1 MKSNS
6 KVVST
11 NDSGDGPKTNESQAK
26 SSDNKKLVTKEK
38 SSDALTAMRS
48 DLQINRIFYLLILIC
63 NFPKSMIFVKKTLK
77 KFK

>member
-38 SSDALTAMRS
+38 SSDALTTMRS
-48 DLQINRIFYLLILIC
+48 DL
-63 NFPKSMIFVKKTLK
+63 
-77 KFK
+77 

>member
-1 MKSNS
+1 MKLNS

-26 SSDNKKLVTKEK
+26 SSDIKKLVTKEK

-48 DLQINRIFYLLILIC
+48 DLQINRIFYLLGWL
-63 NFPKSMIFVKKTLK
+63 KSNERFSQKNLFIIYF
-77 KFK
+77 